1 MPEFDLKRILEGS
14 LFASRGPMTI
24 YQMKKL
30 FGDQKAPTE
39 GMLREALSSLAEE
52 YQNHSVS
59 LVEVAGGFR
68 FQVSDALAPYLAN
81 LTDEK
86 PGKYS
91 RATLETLAMI
101 AYRQPVTRGEIEA
114 VRGVAVNTQIIRT
127 LEERG
132 WITVVGHKEVPG
144 RPALFATTTEFL
156 NDFGLKSLE
165 QLPNA
170 EDLIA
175 TPTTDLLDQMEQSSE

>member
-1 MPEFDLKRILEGS
+1 MSDIDLKQILEGA
-14 LFASRGPMTI
+14 LFASREPMSI

-39 GMLREALSSLAEE
+39 GMLREVLASLADE
-52 YQNHSVS
+52 YQGRAVS
-59 LVEVAGGFR
+59 LMEVAGGFR
-68 FQVSDALAPYLAN
+68 FQVIDALTPYLVN

-86 PGKYS
+86 PGRYS

-114 VRGVAVNTQIIRT
+114 VRGVAVNTQIVRT

-144 RPALFATTTEFL
+144 RPALFATTIQFL

-165 QLPNA
+165 ELPNA
-170 EDLIA
+170 EDLIV
-175 TPTTDLLDQMEQSSE
+175 TPAEDLLDQMDNQSE